1 MSGWAHIPIAGL
13 ETSKLLMDVEA
24 HLRAIFFEQMEGPD
38 AFHQGSP
45 RRSRRIVKRQA
56 DAADTALIAQ
66 ATESQE
72 MAHQDREIA
81 RIAHHHK
88 SKSAGYETDR
98 QTCLAKQTICGT
110 RPAQDK
116 RCPIVPSDPFLMTR
130 FVNKMVHLKTDRP
143 TGVKIEIEFLG
154 KGSWE
159 LYEKV
164 AVNGYARHI
173 FPKGFSAHWV
183 PLTSS
188 VSCSASAEFMYT

>member
-1 MSGWAHIPIAGL
+1 
-13 ETSKLLMDVEA
+13 
-24 HLRAIFFEQMEGPD
+24 
-38 AFHQGSP
+38 
-45 RRSRRIVKRQA
+45 
-56 DAADTALIAQ
+56 
-66 ATESQE
+66 
-72 MAHQDREIA
+72 
-81 RIAHHHK
+81 
-88 SKSAGYETDR
+88 
-98 QTCLAKQTICGT
+98 
-110 RPAQDK
+110 
-116 RCPIVPSDPFLMTR
+116 MTR

-188 VSCSASAEFMYT
+188 VSCSASVEFMYT